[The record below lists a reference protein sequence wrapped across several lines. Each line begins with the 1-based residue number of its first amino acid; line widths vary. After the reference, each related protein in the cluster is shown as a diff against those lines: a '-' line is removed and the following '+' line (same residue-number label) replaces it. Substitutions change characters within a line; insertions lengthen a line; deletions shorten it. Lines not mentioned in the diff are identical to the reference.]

1 MPCSACVYPDS
12 SKEFRN
18 KVLKLYY
25 FLGDSQSVVRKKE
38 LNAFN
43 SIYIAKIFS
52 VIACVTDYNTFLSL
66 LSSRDE
72 KKSDFNP
79 FSPGQ
84 HVYLSAKIDGNLVI
98 RAYTPVSSDETK
110 GYVDLIIKVNFG
122 FL

>member
-1 MPCSACVYPDS
+1 MCI
-12 SKEFRN
+12 
-18 KVLKLYY
+18 
-25 FLGDSQSVVRKKE
+25 GG
-38 LNAFN
+38 
-43 SIYIAKIFS
+43 
-52 VIACVTDYNTFLSL
+52 YNTCLSL

-72 KKSDFNP
+72 KKKSDFNP

-110 GYVDLIIKVNFG
+110 GYVDLIIKVNFV